1 MPIVLIS
8 RLILAGAPSVQA
20 GVLRPSPSTYR
31 SPHRTVPSSRQFS
44 LLEFKTR
51 VQMLLVR
58 ARIADGGSTKNA
70 LAEQSG

>member
-1 MPIVLIS
+1 MPILRTS
-8 RLILAGAPSVQA
+8 RLILAGYPSVRA

-31 SPHRTVPSSRQFS
+31 SPHQTVPSSRQFS

-51 VQMLLVR
+51 EQMLLVR
-58 ARIADGGSTKNA
+58 ARIVDGESTKNP

>member
-1 MPIVLIS
+1 MPILRTS
-8 RLILAGAPSVQA
+8 RLILAGSPSVRA
-20 GVLRPSPSTYR
+20 GVLRPNPSTYR
-31 SPHRTVPSSRQFS
+31 SPHQTVPSSRQFS

-58 ARIADGGSTKNA
+58 ARIVDGGSTKNA